1 MKIKHLVPG
10 AGRLAVL
17 AACLLFASC
26 GFHLRGQL
34 TLPFSTVH
42 VPGSS
47 ALALELRRSIT
58 AGTGAQLVENSK
70 EAQATLQILTD
81 TREKQILSVSAAG
94 RVREFELRYRVSV
107 RLVDAAGN
115 ELMPANEIL
124 LKRDFTFNDAQVLAK
139 EAEEAL
145 LYRDMQS
152 DAVQQVIRRL
162 AAVRI

>member
-1 MKIKHLVPG
+1 MKIKHRVSG
-10 AGRLAVL
+10 SGRLAVL

-34 TLPFSTVH
+34 TLPFSTMH

-47 ALALELRRSIT
+47 ALALELKRSI
-58 AGTGAQLVENSK
+58 AAGAQVRVLDDPK
-70 EAQATLQILTD
+70 AAQASLQILTD

-107 RLVDAAGN
+107 RLVDAAGK
-115 ELMPANEIL
+115 ELMPASEIL

-139 EAEEAL
+139 ESEEAL
-145 LYRDMQS
+145 LYKDMQS

-162 AAVRI
+162 AAVRL